1 MSVIWL
7 AEKLKKKLDEK
18 KEDTQAQLLNGVE
31 SYDQYQYLRGR
42 YNSLVDVENEFREL
56 LEKIVEN
63 DGEKSSSP

>member
-42 YNSLVDVENEFREL
+42 YNSLVDIENEFREL
-56 LEKIVEN
+56 LEKIVED

>member
-56 LEKIVEN
+56 LEKIVED

>member
-1 MSVIWL
+1 MYVIWL

>member
-18 KEDTQAQLLNGVE
+18 KEDTKAQLLNGVE

-56 LEKIVEN
+56 LEKIVED